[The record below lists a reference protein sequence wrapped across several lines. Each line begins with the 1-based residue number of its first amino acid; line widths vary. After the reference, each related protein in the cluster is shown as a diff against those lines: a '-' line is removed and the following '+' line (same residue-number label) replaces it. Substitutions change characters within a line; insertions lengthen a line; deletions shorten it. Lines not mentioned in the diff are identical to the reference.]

1 MVDGKQTSFDRAR
14 AEVMRRRA
22 RWHAILLLLVW
33 VPLAVFADPVSFGSI
48 RAGLPYRIPT
58 AVAILAL
65 ALWLRRSRSRWS
77 IEVAVT
83 LAFSFVFCVWGVYE
97 ARCSVE
103 TTLPVMLSIVLG
115 GMIISSGAMLSW
127 QGTAAFCLVANA
139 AMLAGGLARPQTP
152 DTSYFCLIATAFIMY
167 PFLVFSAG
175 ARDRRARAELESQE
189 KLAQLNEQLH
199 REQEARSRLFVNLS
213 HDFRTP
219 LAVVRSEVELL
230 RKRLDGRELQGAL
243 DRIDTNAGAVVELIE
258 QLLELARLDAAKT
271 PISRASCDLS
281 AVAREVM
288 AQLQPARSEIEVVVR
303 APERPILALV
313 DPMHF
318 RRILQNLLGN
328 ALREIAG
335 CGGRVTLTIGKSP
348 SGAPIVDVSDTG
360 PGVPAELRDHLFERF
375 ASFRPEGSTV
385 SGIGLALAREL
396 AELNGSSLELL
407 ECASG
412 TTFRL
417 TLIADLSGEIGAPN
431 KQLNGAAIEA
441 DPGLDVSVRES
452 SRSRIS
458 VVASSDSQSA
468 SGVPH
473 KPRVLVVEDNAD
485 LRSSLE
491 RLLSV
496 AFEVQLASSLLGAM
510 GALSKSTPAAIL
522 SDIMLGDGDGY
533 ELLAA
538 LRLRPRFA
546 RVPVILISALGE
558 PSERAR
564 GLAAGAD
571 DYVSKP
577 FSGEE
582 LIARLHCAI
591 RRSDER
597 GAALEQQR
605 DDMLA
610 ELHDGVC
617 GNLARAILTLGKAT
631 ARDGEAQLLAS
642 ATASM
647 REGLREARELLAVLG
662 TTPETLENVVT
673 HLRWETAY
681 ASDRAGVDL
690 TFSVQRD
697 VDATD
702 LVAPAA
708 LHALR
713 RVTAEAIANAA
724 RHGSA
729 ELVNVRFAV
738 SSREFRIVVEDDGCG
753 NTTDKPHGYGL
764 SGIQRRVTQLGGG
777 ASFGNRKSGGF
788 CVEAWLPSDPN

>member
-1 MVDGKQTSFDRAR
+1 
-14 AEVMRRRA
+14 MRRRA
-22 RWHAILLLLVW
+22 RWYALLLLLVW
-33 VPLAVFADPVSFGSI
+33 VPLAAFADPLSFGTV

-58 AVAILAL
+58 AIAFLAL
-65 ALWLRRSRSRWS
+65 ASWLRRPRSRLALELAIS
-77 IEVAVT
+77 
-83 LAFSFVFCVWGVYE
+83 LAFSFLFCVWGLYA
-97 ARCSVE
+97 ARCSLE

-115 GMIISSGAMLSW
+115 GMIISTGSMLSW
-127 QGTAAFCLVANA
+127 QGTALLCLVANL
-139 AMLAGGLARPQTP
+139 AMILGGLVRPQRP
-152 DTSYFCLIATAFIMY
+152 DASYFSLIATAFIFY
-167 PFLVFSAG
+167 PFLIFNAAS
-175 ARDRRARAELESQE
+175 RDRRARAELESQE
-189 KLAQLNEQLH
+189 KLAELNEQLH

-219 LAVVRSEVELL
+219 LAVVRAEVELL
-230 RKRLDGRELQGAL
+230 RKQLAGPVLQGAL
-243 DRIDTNAGAVVELIE
+243 NRIDTNAGAVVELIE

-271 PISRASCDLS
+271 PLTRVSCNLG
-281 AVAREVM
+281 AEAREVM
-288 AQLQPARSEIEVVVR
+288 AQLQPARADIEVVVR
-303 APERPILALV
+303 EPEPPIRALV
-313 DPMHF
+313 DPIHF

-328 ALREIAG
+328 ALRELVG
-335 CGGRVTLTIGKSP
+335 HGGRVTLSIGSAP
-348 SGAPIVDVSDTG
+348 NGAPTVDVSDTG
-360 PGVPAELRDHLFERF
+360 PGVPAELRERLFERF

-396 AELNGSSLELL
+396 AELNGGNLELL
-407 ECASG
+407 EVGSG

-417 TLIADLSGEIGAPN
+417 TLSIDTSDEARSSNEQPSGTPSERASDFGISPPE
-431 KQLNGAAIEA
+431 AAHGTTFVA
-441 DPGLDVSVRES
+441 GSARRSVF
-452 SRSRIS
+452 
-458 VVASSDSQSA
+458 
-468 SGVPH
+468 GVPH
-473 KPRVLVVEDNAD
+473 KPRLLVVEDNAD

-496 AFEVQLASSLLGAM
+496 AFEVELVSSLLGAM
-510 GALSKSTPAAIL
+510 AALSNSTPAAIL

-538 LRLRPRFA
+538 LRRRPRFA
-546 RVPVILISALGE
+546 RVPLVLISALGE

-582 LIARLHCAI
+582 LIARLHSAI

-605 DDMLA
+605 EDMLT

-631 ARDGEAQLLAS
+631 AREGEGQLLAS

-647 REGLREARELLAVLG
+647 REGLREARELLTVLG
-662 TTPETLENVVT
+662 ATPETLENVVT
-673 HLRWETAY
+673 HLRWETAC
-681 ASDRAGVDL
+681 ASDRAGLDL
-690 TFSVQRD
+690 TFSVQRELG
-697 VDATD
+697 ATD
-702 LVAPAA
+702 FVAPAA

-729 ELVNVRFAV
+729 ALVNVRFAI

-753 NTTDKPHGYGL
+753 NTTGKPQGYGL
-764 SGIQRRVTQLGGG
+764 AGIQRRVTRLGGG

-788 CVEAWLPSDPN
+788 CVEAWVPADPN